1 MNIFLSSSL
10 LLCLFTLFAL
20 LSPSCH
26 PLSPLFLLSSHTH
39 RSFAN
44 FLKFA
49 GDFDL
54 ASHGDTSSRL
64 NLSNNDLANAFVSVR
79 PFHKSGVLGKLTYD
93 QFWQLLLRCAL
104 LAYREKGKIPIDD
117 KMRALLMAMSHK
129 VRECAVAV
137 YCCYSLYT
145 VAVLL
150 HALYVSSWQ
159 GP

>member
-1 MNIFLSSSL
+1 MNVFLSSSL
-10 LLCLFTLFAL
+10 LLFLFTLF
-20 LSPSCH
+20 H
-26 PLSPLFLLSSHTH
+26 PLSPSFTLFLLSSHTY

-44 FLKFA
+44 FLRFA

-93 QFWQLLLRCAL
+93 QFWQILLRCAL

-129 VRECAVAV
+129 VRECAVFLLSV
-137 YCCYSLYT
+137 YCCCAAARAVCLL
-145 VAVLL
+145 VAR
-150 HALYVSSWQ
+150 S
-159 GP
+159 PI